1 MCAGTDFTNGTSITV
16 MAPGPR
22 ACIDFTDLVE
32 DDDLALEGDE
42 AFTIMI
48 NGAMAMVVIIDD
60 DGGYIFLKSQQL

>member
-1 MCAGTDFTNGTSITV
+1 

-60 DGGYIFLKSQQL
+60 DGWYIISLKSQQL